1 MGTLSSLLLLLLS
14 IFCTVKMGKNQ
25 AVGGS
30 QAEILKKYFSLETP
44 GSIQVL
50 YVWIDG
56 SGQCLR
62 CKTKTVYKEPQA
74 AKDLPIWN
82 FDGSSTNQAEGHD
95 SDVYLHPEALFNDPF
110 RGKPHKMVLCSTY
123 DKNGKATPT
132 NYRKTCAEAMEMKD
146 VKESRPW
153 FGLEQEYTLLA

>member
-1 MGTLSSLLLLLLS
+1 MGNLLRV
-14 IFCTVKMGKNQ
+14 CNVKMGKNQ

-62 CKTKTVYKEPQA
+62 CKTKTVYEEPKEPS
-74 AKDLPIWN
+74 DLPSGILT
-82 FDGSSTNQAEGHD
+82 DHQRTRLRVRTVMSSCIQW
-95 SDVYLHPEALFNDPF
+95 P
-110 RGKPHKMVLCSTY
+110 CSTIRS
-123 DKNGKATPT
+123 GVTLT
-132 NYRKTCAEAMEMKD
+132 RWFC
-146 VKESRPW
+146 VKRIHSTTHPRVLTT
-153 FGLEQEYTLLA
+153 GR

>member
-1 MGTLSSLLLLLLS
+1 MGLSSLLLLLVS

-62 CKTKTVYKEPQA
+62 CKTKTAYKEPQSPS
-74 AKDLPIWN
+74 DLPVWN
-82 FDGSSTNQAEGHD
+82 FDGSSTNQAEGAN
-95 SDVYLHPEALFNDPF
+95 SDVFLQPVALFNDPF
-110 RGKPHKMVLCSTY
+110 RGKPHKMALCETY
-123 DKNGKATPT
+123 SFDNSPT
-132 NYRKTCAEAMEMKD
+132 DSNHRKTCNEVMN
-146 VKESRPW
+146 
-153 FGLEQEYTLLA
+153 T